1 MAHNISSDSLN
12 DLLKGT
18 FPFALI
24 DVRES
29 GEYNATHIPGASLI
43 PRRRIEYI
51 IESSVPFKGTRVV
64 VCCDDGRRS
73 QLAAATL
80 DRLGY
85 TDVHYLEGGT
95 NRWSSNDMPTEWG
108 VNVPLSLIHI

>member
-73 QLAAATL
+73 QLA
-80 DRLGY
+80 
-85 TDVHYLEGGT
+85 
-95 NRWSSNDMPTEWG
+95 
-108 VNVPLSLIHI
+108 LSLIHI

>member
-29 GEYNATHIPGASLI
+29 GEYNATHIPGASLK

-51 IESSVPFKGTRVV
+51 IET
-64 VCCDDGRRS
+64 
-73 QLAAATL
+73 
-80 DRLGY
+80 
-85 TDVHYLEGGT
+85 
-95 NRWSSNDMPTEWG
+95 
-108 VNVPLSLIHI
+108 

>member
-1 MAHNISSDSLN
+1 MAQNISSHDLN
-12 DLLKGT
+12 DLLEGKA
-18 FPFALI
+18 PFALI
-24 DVRES
+24 DVREA
-29 GEYNATHIPGASLI
+29 GEYNATHIPGAALI

-51 IESSVPFKGTRVV
+51 IESSVPFKGTKVV

-80 DRLGY
+80 DKLGF

-95 NRWSSNDMPTEWG
+95 NRWPATTCPPNG
-108 VNVPLSLIHI
+108 A